1 MHTDVS
7 KLLEAGKIKEAV
19 ANRLH
24 EISPGQYCV
33 HKSWGAGKVIE
44 WDLSKGKVVI
54 SFESNSDQEMGIK
67 LAMQKTEVLDAG
79 DFKAQKLEALDE
91 LRELSKSDP
100 VELIKRTL
108 KSNGGSMKMDSIDR
122 ELMGSVVPADQYKK
136 WWDSAKKALRASRVA
151 VVPSKRSEPIVL
163 RDEQMSSGD
172 TLIFDYASARDLKV
186 KAKSL
191 EVINK
196 EHKQLQG
203 QEERLQELVDD
214 IDEVARKGLKSSLG
228 IAIDMLASRDEL
240 VEKFDALAISDAALR
255 LPEVVVKENDRLASA
270 LSGLTAVRQ
279 KEVYEV
285 FPVAFG
291 DTWVTEI
298 LNIFDKVGARGLAE
312 IAKFLEVKEEL
323 SALKTYLRK
332 HILGRTLGADS
343 LLWICRER
351 AKLAV
356 DIFDHE
362 VGNAILSL
370 LERDSMDD
378 GPRKSS
384 RLQSYFMEDKVLIQ
398 DMLDGVDPQEARN
411 FGRKLLNGQVF
422 PELDQKSLM
431 ARVIKA
437 CPETQKLVSGDKA
450 TNEDESAVSSW
461 ESIARMKKELQII
474 TSEKIPQNREDIKIA
489 KSYGD
494 LKENAEY
501 HMSKEQQ
508 KVLISQKND
517 LERNIVMTQGTDFSG
532 ATTESVN
539 IGTVVGLEGNGE
551 KDVVTVLG
559 AWDSDPDKSIV
570 GYTTVLGASLIGK
583 SVGDEV
589 NNKGTMMKITSIDLY
604 KKA

>member
-7 KLLEAGKIKEAV
+7 KLLEAGKINEAV

-33 HKSWGAGKVIE
+33 HKNWGAGKVVE

-54 SFESNSDQEMGIK
+54 NFETNSDQEMGIK
-67 LAMQKTEVLDAG
+67 LAMQKTEVLDSE

-100 VELIKRTL
+100 VELLKRTL

-122 ELMGSVVPADQYKK
+122 ELMGSVVPEEQYKK
-136 WWDSAKKALRASRVA
+136 WWDAAKKALRASRVA
-151 VVPSKRSEPIVL
+151 VVPSKRSDPIVL
-163 RDEQMSSGD
+163 RDEEMSSGD

-186 KAKSL
+186 KAKAL

-196 EHKQLQG
+196 EYKQLQG
-203 QEERLQELVDD
+203 QEDRLQELVDD
-214 IDEVARKGLKSSLG
+214 IDEVAKKGLKPSLG
-228 IAIDMLASRDEL
+228 TAIDMLASRDEL
-240 VEKFDALAISDAALR
+240 VGKFESLAISDSALR
-255 LPEVVVKENDRLASA
+255 LPEVVVKENDRLAPA
-270 LSGLTAVRQ
+270 LSTLTAVRQ
-279 KEVYEV
+279 KEIYEI
-285 FPVAFG
+285 FPIAFG

-312 IAKFLEVKEEL
+312 IAKFLEEKEEL
-323 SALKTYLRK
+323 GALKTFLRK

-343 LLWICRER
+343 ILWICRER
-351 AKLAV
+351 TKLAV

-362 VGNAILSL
+362 VGSAILSL

-398 DMLDGVDPQEARN
+398 DMLDGVDPQDARN

-450 TNEDESAVSSW
+450 TSEDEGAVSSW
-461 ESIARMKKELQII
+461 ESLDRMKKELHII
-474 TSEKIPQNREDIKIA
+474 TSEKIPQNREEIKIA

-532 ATTESVN
+532 ATTDSVS
-539 IGTVVGLEGNGE
+539 IGTIVSLEGKGE

-559 AWDSDPDKSIV
+559 AWDSNPDKSIV
-570 GYTTVLGASLIGK
+570 GYTTVLGAALIGK
-583 SVGDEV
+583 AIGDEV
-589 NNKGTMMKITSIDLY
+589 NNKGTMMKITAIDLY